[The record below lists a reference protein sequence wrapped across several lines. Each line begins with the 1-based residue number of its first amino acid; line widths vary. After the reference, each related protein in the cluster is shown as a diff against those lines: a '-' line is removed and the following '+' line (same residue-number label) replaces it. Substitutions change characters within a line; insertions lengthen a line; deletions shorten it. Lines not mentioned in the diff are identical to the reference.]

1 MKDFCNIPLAFSSS
15 HHYSTNK
22 ADTSATI
29 SIRYNV
35 TIAYTQKG
43 DSDKPKTVEY
53 VSKFLIMIPEE
64 LYNIYQIFLNKQ
76 IIEPGNILNQYI
88 YSLYQWYWFTAVMW
102 CYDWTGL
109 GGRKFVCIPGLARV
123 LICNSCTWYHL
134 RQPPT

>member
-1 MKDFCNIPLAFSSS
+1 MAFSSS

-88 YSLYQWYWFTAVMW
+88 YILYISGIDLLLLCGVTIEPALEVGSLFVSQ
-102 CYDWTGL
+102 DW
-109 GGRKFVCIPGLARV
+109 PGF
-123 LICNSCTWYHL
+123 
-134 RQPPT
+134 